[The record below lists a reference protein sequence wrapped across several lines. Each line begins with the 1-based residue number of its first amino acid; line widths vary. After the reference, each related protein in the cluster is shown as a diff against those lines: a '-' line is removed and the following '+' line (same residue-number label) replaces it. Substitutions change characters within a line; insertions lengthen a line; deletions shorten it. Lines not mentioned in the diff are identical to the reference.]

1 MKQSK
6 REHDHQPHG
15 VDTEVSPYLKE
26 LPKFP
31 LLTRTEEIEIARQ
44 FRRSLSQ
51 LSLSL
56 LENPS
61 IAARALHL
69 VEEVLSGAR
78 PMESIMGVDP
88 DQPHTVEQHRKLLS
102 LNSGTIRHLLVRAEQ
117 GRAAGSLTSAS
128 RSDTEKT
135 PYELSLGKAARL
147 LHECKFTQSIMEDFL
162 REFTDQVKEA
172 RQAAS
177 TLPETRRYEAAPP
190 ECMGELLTDAVARQ
204 KSIQAFQTE
213 ALAARTALTQGNL
226 RLVVSAAKR
235 FLGRGLTLGDL
246 IQEGNL
252 GLMRAVELFDPDRG
266 VRFSTYATW
275 WIRQR
280 MMRATMDTSRL
291 VRLPSYRHQDFYR
304 TRKAEECLSHKL
316 HRAPT
321 SDELAQ
327 EVGLE
332 PGEIRSIHLATRL
345 TSNLGKSEGS
355 EELNSLENIEDRHT
369 ANRGNLLN
377 DVDLID
383 LKRELA
389 NALQILPERT
399 REILILRSQG
409 KTLGECGKLLGIT
422 RERVRQIQHKALET
436 LRRSPAGRAL
446 ECFLEE

>member
-1 MKQSK
+1 
-6 REHDHQPHG
+6 
-15 VDTEVSPYLKE
+15 
-26 LPKFP
+26 
-31 LLTRTEEIEIARQ
+31 
-44 FRRSLSQ
+44 
-51 LSLSL
+51 
-56 LENPS
+56 
-61 IAARALHL
+61 
-69 VEEVLSGAR
+69 
-78 PMESIMGVDP
+78 
-88 DQPHTVEQHRKLLS
+88 
-102 LNSGTIRHLLVRAEQ
+102 
-117 GRAAGSLTSAS
+117 
-128 RSDTEKT
+128 
-135 PYELSLGKAARL
+135 
-147 LHECKFTQSIMEDFL
+147 
-162 REFTDQVKEA
+162 
-172 RQAAS
+172 
-177 TLPETRRYEAAPP
+177 
-190 ECMGELLTDAVARQ
+190 
-204 KSIQAFQTE
+204 
-213 ALAARTALTQGNL
+213 
-226 RLVVSAAKR
+226 
-235 FLGRGLTLGDL
+235 
-246 IQEGNL
+246 
-252 GLMRAVELFDPDRG
+252 
-266 VRFSTYATW
+266 
-275 WIRQR
+275 
-280 MMRATMDTSRL
+280 MDTSRL
-291 VRLPSYRHQDFYR
+291 VRLPSYRHQDFHR
-304 TRKAEECLSHKL
+304 TRKAEEYLSHKL